1 MVGTEV
7 CSYRGAG
14 PGSMP
19 TALRGRCGRGE
30 GRHTARGC
38 AQTALSA
45 LPLPPLSLLCP
56 HLWLPSHSLTADPAV
71 KWGCGDCLGWDKL
84 MAGIAGSTAVF
95 SHLEASEF

>member
-7 CSYRGAG
+7 CSYRRGGARLYANCPAG
-14 PGSMP
+14 KVWW
-19 TALRGRCGRGE
+19 GRG
-30 GRHTARGC
+30 
-38 AQTALSA
+38 QTYGTRLCSDC
-45 LPLPPLSLLCP
+45 PLGFASSTLSLLCP

-95 SHLEASEF
+95 LHLEASEF